1 MKATGRKDVCSYI
14 FMLPQRMGNSYYIY
28 NDSFFLCQ
36 MLTSCLCIIFTLLYP
51 ESPQRSGCCWVID
64 RHKQAKYLGLGK
76 ETLISTPAEWDR
88 GMRFCGE
95 DFIELKKVDSW
106 QMIFFRSSNS
116 PYILSG
122 ILRQYDWSVIE
133 KANNPVRAVALSPGT
148 VQPPPREKGGSFQG
162 GNGRGS
168 HGRMKRGMGKF
179 YPPPRTPSR
188 QEGLLG
194 GAFLL
199 FLQKSRG

>member
-148 VQPPPREKGGSFQG
+148 VQPPQGERWVIPRGKWEGKPRQNEKGD
-162 GNGRGS
+162 
-168 HGRMKRGMGKF
+168 GKVLS
-179 YPPPRTPSR
+179 PSPHP
-188 QEGLLG
+188 
-194 GAFLL
+194 
-199 FLQKSRG
+199 

>member
-1 MKATGRKDVCSYI
+1 MLNVNFLLEWKLQAGKMYAATFSCFHKGWETPTI
-14 FMLPQRMGNSYYIY
+14 FTMTL
-28 NDSFFLCQ
+28 FFLCQ

-64 RHKQAKYLGLGK
+64 RHKQAEYLGLGK

-116 PYILSG
+116 PHILSG

-133 KANNPVRAVALSPGT
+133 KANNPVRAVALSRGT
-148 VQPPPREKGGSFQG
+148 VQPPQGERWVIPRGKWEGKPRQNEKGD
-162 GNGRGS
+162 
-168 HGRMKRGMGKF
+168 GKVLS
-179 YPPPRTPSR
+179 PSPHP
-188 QEGLLG
+188 
-194 GAFLL
+194 
-199 FLQKSRG
+199 